1 MAKVYGIDLGTTYS
15 AIATLDENSLP
26 IVIPN
31 HYDGGDLLA
40 SAVYFQEGANP
51 ENPVVG
57 EYAKG
62 MKDSEPDRVVEF
74 VKRYIGRKDA
84 PTYMFE
90 GVQYDPITI
99 SSIILKRLK
108 EYAGEQGHDVHD
120 VVITCPAYFND
131 KQKAATKQAGE
142 IAGLN
147 VLNIVY
153 EPTAAAL
160 NYCSRE
166 YKENRKIMV
175 YDLGGGTFDV
185 SLIDF
190 SVDDSGKV
198 MMDSV
203 RTKGDDRLGGID
215 WDSRMFD
222 YMCQKYT
229 FENGTEVSDM
239 DGELKAKIRAQV
251 EQAKKDLSTLE
262 KKSYVINYDGDRTR
276 IELTRQEFE
285 EQTQDL
291 VQRTMD
297 FVHKLLTEANITP
310 DNIDIVL
317 LVGGSTFMP
326 MIRSAVE
333 ALFPEKVLME
343 QPNLAV
349 AKGAAISAAI
359 EWNVSLAQIQKK
371 LNKVK
376 S

>member
-166 YKENRKIMV
+166 YKENRKIIPTGCSPITME
-175 YDLGGGTFDV
+175 T
-185 SLIDF
+185 
-190 SVDDSGKV
+190 
-198 MMDSV
+198 
-203 RTKGDDRLGGID
+203 
-215 WDSRMFD
+215 
-222 YMCQKYT
+222 
-229 FENGTEVSDM
+229 TEV
-239 DGELKAKIRAQV
+239 LVLRA
-251 EQAKKDLSTLE
+251 ALLH
-262 KKSYVINYDGDRTR
+262 
-276 IELTRQEFE
+276 LCRQSIPSLFE
-285 EQTQDL
+285 RRRFGIMFTKFL
-291 VQRTMD
+291 G
-297 FVHKLLTEANITP
+297 L
-310 DNIDIVL
+310 
-317 LVGGSTFMP
+317 
-326 MIRSAVE
+326 
-333 ALFPEKVLME
+333 
-343 QPNLAV
+343 
-349 AKGAAISAAI
+349 
-359 EWNVSLAQIQKK
+359 
-371 LNKVK
+371 
-376 S
+376 